1 MSEQIIVI
9 GGGGHSKVVIDSI
22 RSVGDDVIGILDD
35 NLSVGARVLNVP
47 ILGKIEDY
55 TKFIKYK
62 FVIGIGDNALRKII
76 SERMGNDVSWHTVI
90 HRKAV
95 VSDYSSVGEGSV
107 IFANAVVNANAT
119 LGRHCI
125 INSAA
130 IIEHDNVIGDFV
142 HVSPAASLGGVVT
155 VGENTHIGIGATVRN
170 ALHICSDCIIGAG
183 AVVVKDITEK
193 GTYVGVPARKM

>member
-9 GGGGHSKVVIDSI
+9 GGGGHAKVVIDSI
-22 RSVGDDVIGILDD
+22 RSVGDEVIGILDD
-35 NLSVGARVLNVP
+35 NLSVGEHVLNVP

-55 TKFIKYK
+55 KQFDKYK
-62 FVIGIGDNALRKII
+62 FVIGIGDNTLRKLI
-76 SERMGNDVSWHTVI
+76 SERIGNQVSWHTVI
-90 HRKAV
+90 HRSAV
-95 VSDYSSVGEGSV
+95 VSDYSSVGAGSV
-107 IFANAVVNANAT
+107 IFANAVINANAT
-119 LGRHCI
+119 LGMHCI
-125 INSAA
+125 INSGA
-130 IIEHDNVIGDFV
+130 IVEHDNVLGDFV

-170 ALHICSDCIIGAG
+170 ALHICGDCIIGAG